1 MLCCYLFCLFI
12 YFMPYFVILLF
23 VIHHI
28 FYFLL
33 LFTFTL
39 FLPFTLFTFSLSFI
53 LYIKLNSLAKSMNI
67 LRGTLSRWLLPYDNN
82 TRIDEQCSTPHS
94 VVDNMPDIMKGRI
107 SERQVHYLVGGANG
121 VRRLVR
127 IKIADD
133 NDLEQA
139 RVALHTTMV
148 FFKKLKSEATKND
161 LTEFELLKLRFTSN

>member
-1 MLCCYLFCLFI
+1 
-12 YFMPYFVILLF
+12 
-23 VIHHI
+23 
-28 FYFLL
+28 
-33 LFTFTL
+33 
-39 FLPFTLFTFSLSFI
+39 
-53 LYIKLNSLAKSMNI
+53 MNI

-107 SERQVHYLVGGANG
+107 SERQVHYLVAGANG

-148 FFKKLKSEATKND
+148 FFKKLKTEATKNN
-161 LTEFELLKLRFTSN
+161 LTEFELLKSRFTST